1 MSDSMVPTE
10 DSLTHEKNLSFSAP
24 LVELVENYSWVTFSN
39 NLNEICYLEMFLQD
53 KDVKNIDL
61 SLMDLADVNWQS
73 EKEKHKNTMNDI
85 IKDQCFR
92 LMKYGN
98 ITASTLNKER
108 ETNSCNNFEVYN
120 EYDLNDSFIDDT
132 EIDQGFIDLELYQAQ
147 FQDYLCIEGG
157 LEKLLKNEHYEKR
170 LKELENIRKFTT
182 EDQKIYMKKER
193 KKKKREK
200 AKRNKENEKKSEH
213 LKKNTINEEEEK
225 KGFLYFEGLLD
236 ENMQEK
242 KRNPSVRSKS
252 VGKHS
257 AKKQSKSKNKNNSKR
272 KRDSMKKKNEIFN
285 ANHPTLA
292 KFKEN

>member
-1 MSDSMVPTE
+1 MSDSNIPTE
-10 DSLTHEKNLSFSAP
+10 DSTNNKNVKDLSFSAP
-24 LVELVENYSWVTFSN
+24 IVENYTWVTFSN
-39 NLNEICYLEMFLQD
+39 NLNEICYLETFLQD
-53 KDVKNIDL
+53 KDVMNLDL
-61 SLMDLADVNWQS
+61 SLMDLDDVNLQN
-73 EKEKHKNTMNDI
+73 EKETHKNTMNDI

-120 EYDLNDSFIDDT
+120 NYDLNDSFIDDT

-157 LEKLLKNEHYEKR
+157 LDTLLKNEHYEKR
-170 LKELENIRKFTT
+170 LKELENVRKFTA
-182 EDQKIYMKKER
+182 EDQKIYMKKQKKR
-193 KKKKREK
+193 KGREK
-200 AKRNKENEKKSEH
+200 ARKIKENEKKNDQI
-213 LKKNTINEEEEK
+213 KKNANNEEVK
-225 KGFLYFEGLLD
+225 KGFLYFEGLVE
-236 ENMQEK
+236 ENEQGK
-242 KRNPSVRSKS
+242 KRNTSARSKS

-257 AKKQSKSKNKNNSKR
+257 AKKQSQSKNKNNSKR